1 MGRNQLEDSFLQ
13 EPGPRHREPRPTA
26 VRRAD
31 RVSGWVTKQSLTSV
45 LWILTFQSSTE
56 D

>member
-13 EPGPRHREPRPTA
+13 EQGPSHLEPRPTT
-26 VRRAD
+26 VRSAD

-45 LWILTFQSSTE
+45 LWLLTFQSSTE